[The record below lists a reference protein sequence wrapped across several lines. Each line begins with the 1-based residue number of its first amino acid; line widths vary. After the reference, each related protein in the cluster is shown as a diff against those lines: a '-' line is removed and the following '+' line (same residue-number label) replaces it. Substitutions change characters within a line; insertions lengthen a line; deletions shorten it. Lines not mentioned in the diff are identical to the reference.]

1 MKKDFTLND
10 ISIRTEFRSGDLG
23 YVIYLHGKLYKEEYG
38 YGLQFESYV
47 AESLHEF
54 YEQYN
59 PANSRVWM
67 CEHQGRIIGF
77 LFLMNRK
84 EAAQLRYFLIEP
96 DYRGIGLG
104 RKLMDLYM
112 EFLKACDYKKSYLTT
127 THELYAA
134 SHLYKTYGFKV
145 TDEKQSD
152 AFGKPLKEQRYDL
165 VMPLS

>member
-10 ISIRTEFRSGDLG
+10 ITIRTELQSGDLG

-47 AESLHEF
+47 AESLYEF
-54 YEQYN
+54 YQQYD
-59 PANSRVWM
+59 PKTSRVWI
-67 CEHQGRIIGF
+67 CEHQGKIIGF

-84 EAAQLRYFLIEP
+84 DAAQLRYFLIEP

-112 EFLKACDYKKSYLTT
+112 EFMKACNYKRSYLMT
-127 THELYAA
+127 THELFAA
-134 SHLYKTYGFKV
+134 SHLYRTYGFKLS
-145 TDEKQSD
+145 DEKESD
-152 AFGKPLKEQRYDL
+152 SFGKNLKEQRYDL
-165 VMPLS
+165 VI